1 MRFIIRTK
9 IFGHDLY
16 ARCGK
21 RVQVDGVN
29 STLSNGESVL
39 FWEFDDTPYEAV
51 LAALSD
57 IQESYLLPPITLLM
71 ASVNTSWHA
80 TCWARIPWLRALSI
94 VAQTEGV
101 DPNYVRLAAQREH
114 FTLRM
119 TDKGRGAPKHFGV
132 IDSNWLPSATPN
144 DLISAVTY
152 GAWVKE

>member
-1 MRFIIRTK
+1 MNFIIRGK

-21 RVQVDGVN
+21 RVDVDGIN
-29 STLSNGESVL
+29 STLSDGESVL

-57 IQESYLLPPITLLM
+57 IQEEYLLSPITLLM

-80 TCWARIPWLRALSI
+80 VCWTRLPWMKALAI

-101 DPNYVRLAAQREH
+101 APNFVRLAAQREH

-132 IDSNWLPSATPN
+132 LDSNWLPNATPN
-144 DLISAVTY
+144 DLETAVTY